1 MQENTLKH
9 IADLPDYESIQPLE
23 AKQMVEQLLAD
34 CRSAITRHLEGEA
47 APGWNLVDD
56 EISSNDSLER
66 YWGALS
72 HLHAVADNDELRA
85 AYNDCLALLTEFS
98 SWRQQ
103 NTALQA
109 AYSRL
114 RKSEAFALLS
124 AEQQRVV
131 ELELRDFHL
140 AGVDLPEAEKAEYRE
155 IVLRLSDLGAR
166 FAQNLLDSTEAWQMH
181 LETSERLSGLPESEL
196 AMLAGLA
203 RARDLDGW
211 LIDLGFPAFN
221 AVMTH
226 AEDRALRH
234 EVYLAYNTRASAKGP
249 GGEAFDNAPLMLEIL
264 ELRYRLARLLGFDQ
278 FVDYALATR
287 MAADRQ
293 EVESFVHELAERARP
308 AAQAQL
314 DALSE
319 FAASKG
325 AELPLQAWDIAF
337 WSERLRHEE
346 LDLSDEMLK
355 PYFPLDGM
363 LQGLQFVVEQLFGL
377 RLVHDQSIPTWHE
390 DARFYWLE
398 NSTGERFAGIY
409 MDLYVR
415 SGKRGGAWM
424 DVCRSRRRRPEGV
437 QMPIAQLVCNF
448 PAPVEGQPS
457 LLTHDEALTL
467 LHEAGH
473 CFHHLLTTVDW
484 PQING
489 INNVEWDAVELPSQ
503 LFENWGWGDEFLARF
518 ARHFSTGESL
528 PDELRKRMRRGRTF
542 QKALVLVKQLEYALV
557 DLRLHSQFDPDAPP
571 DPLAVLEGVRA
582 EVAVV
587 PVPPE
592 NRFLNGF
599 SHIFGGGYSAGYYS
613 YLWAEELAADAWGR
627 FCEAGVFNPEAGA
640 QLRKEILAV
649 GASRPALES
658 FMAFRGRAPDSG
670 PLLESYG
677 LEADNS

>member
-1 MQENTLKH
+1 MQQNMTKKF
-9 IADLPDYESIQPLE
+9 ADLPDYSAVDPAV
-23 AKQMVEQLLAD
+23 AKATVQRLLGD
-34 CRSAITRHLEGEA
+34 CRSAIARHLEAGD
-47 APGWNLVDD
+47 APGWAIVDD
-56 EISSNDSLER
+56 EIASNDALER

-72 HLHAVADNDELRA
+72 HLQAVADNDELRA
-85 AYNDCLALLTEFS
+85 AYNDCLAELTEFS

-103 NTALQA
+103 NTELQA
-109 AYSRL
+109 AYRQL
-114 RKSEAFALLS
+114 RDSDAFASLS

-140 AGVDLPEAEKAEYRE
+140 AGVDLPEADKAEYRE
-155 IVLRLSDLGAR
+155 IALRLSDLGAR
-166 FAQNLLDSTEAWQMH
+166 FAQNLLDSTEAWQLH
-181 LETSERLSGLPESEL
+181 LESPGRLQGLPDSEL

-203 RARDLDGW
+203 SAKGLEGW
-211 LIDLGFPAFN
+211 LIDLGYPAFH
-221 AVMTH
+221 AVMTY
-226 AEDRALRH
+226 AEDRSLRH
-234 EVYLAYNTRASAKGP
+234 EVYLAYNTRASAGGP
-249 GGEAFDNAPLMLEIL
+249 GGEAFDNSPLIDEIL
-264 ELRYRLARLLGFDQ
+264 QLRHRLAQVLGFDQ
-278 FVDYALATR
+278 YVDYALATR
-287 MAADRQ
+287 MAADRE
-293 EVESFVHELAERARP
+293 EVESFLHELSERGRP

-314 DALSE
+314 DALSA
-319 FAASKG
+319 FAEARG
-325 AELPLQAWDIAF
+325 AELPLQAWDVAF
-337 WSERLRHEE
+337 WSERLRREE

-363 LQGLQFVVEQLFGL
+363 LEGLQFVADELFGV
-377 RLVHDQSIPTWHE
+377 RLVHDDTIQTWHE
-390 DARFYWLE
+390 DARFYWLQDQ
-398 NSTGERFAGIY
+398 SGERFAGIY

-424 DVCRSRRRRPEGV
+424 DVCRSRRLTPEGV

-448 PAPVEGQPS
+448 PAPVEEQPS

-489 INNVEWDAVELPSQ
+489 ISNVEWDAVELPSQ

-518 ARHFSTGESL
+518 ARHFQSGEPL
-528 PDELRKRMRRGRTF
+528 PEELRLRMRRARTF

-557 DLRLHSQFDPDAPP
+557 DLRLHSEFSPTAPP
-571 DPLAVLEGVRA
+571 NPLKVLEAVRA

-587 PVPPE
+587 PVPDE
-592 NRFLNGF
+592 NRFLNTF

-627 FCEAGVFNPEAGA
+627 FRETSVFDAQAGA
-640 QLRKEILAV
+640 DLRREIYSV

-658 FMAFRGRAPDSG
+658 FVAFRGRAPRPG

-677 LEADNS
+677 LEADNP